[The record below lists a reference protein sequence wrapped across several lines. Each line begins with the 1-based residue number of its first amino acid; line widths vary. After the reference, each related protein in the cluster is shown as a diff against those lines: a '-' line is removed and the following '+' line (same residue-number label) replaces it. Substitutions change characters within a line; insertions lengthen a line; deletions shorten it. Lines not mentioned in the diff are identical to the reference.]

1 MRSMITCI
9 LQIGDSQGTDVHI
22 SHLLYSFHYGTK
34 LATVSLTI
42 SLNRLDFRAEI
53 CTGILNGAYGA
64 TPAANCISSTA
75 LATKLGSLCTAR

>member
-1 MRSMITCI
+1 MERNRRRKVERESRWQRVTPRH
-9 LQIGDSQGTDVHI
+9 LRDEEYDNVH
-22 SHLLYSFHYGTK
+22 SADWGLP
-34 LATVSLTI
+34 
-42 SLNRLDFRAEI
+42 RAEI